1 MDNQNGNEE
10 RKQVNTA
17 GYLAKTVNKLNDK
30 DELIIVGVGAIVV
43 NRENRVLI
51 GKRRDNGQWCVPGG
65 SLEIGETLKQA
76 AVRELFEETG
86 IKANAESANLNNAE
100 SLTDPVIKNG
110 RKLNIVSVSFIVNKY
125 DDSEFNLNSREFQIY
140 GWFNKNEYLQLEN
153 KASYTI
159 LALDKYFNI

>member
-86 IKANAESANLNNAE
+86 IKANAESATLNNAE

-153 KASYTI
+153 KASYT
-159 LALDKYFNI
+159 LVALNKYFNI